1 MTPLPDGR
9 REVNPS
15 RGAGGRRR
23 GPSFGPRLG
32 VSVPVSF
39 GLPLLV
45 VGLFVL
51 IGALRADSQVLLLLA
66 VVLTVGGVAL
76 LASGKRL

>member
-1 MTPLPDGR
+1 
-9 REVNPS
+9 
-15 RGAGGRRR
+15 
-23 GPSFGPRLG
+23 

-39 GLPLLV
+39 GLPLLI

-51 IGALRADSQVLLLLA
+51 VIALRADSLALGVLA
-66 VVLTVGGVAL
+66 VVLAGAGAVF